1 MASVGDSF
9 EYSGTVG
16 FGEMVAGHPLTPD
29 MADLDLQP
37 GTAVEVAAVLDEVV
51 IIRWVDRRVNERRTS
66 INPSTFAAHFT
77 R

>member
-1 MASVGDSF
+1 
-9 EYSGTVG
+9 
-16 FGEMVAGHPLTPD
+16 
-29 MADLDLQP
+29 LDLQP